1 MKLFI
6 KTCLLVFFI
15 CLGSLT
21 AKESKQSYD
30 APREFN
36 QLYTYPN
43 NFEAPT
49 NTTAMKILNYTSPY
63 LSHVLF
69 EADSKRSLSNVE
81 FLRLSRFQTYRLTK
95 GETEAIFEFVDT
107 NKDDLISS
115 VEWDEFNGLYVFPFE
130 ACDKN
135 HDYLLDAN
143 EFADCFD
150 ADPRS
155 RFIIFRRKNNDNKYQ
170 QMLWAITTRAKD
182 LINFYDYLFI
192 RRSMFAW
199 VNCLSNSKFMCK
211 QAFKCA
217 IKSGILPKFRVTADI
232 DHIYNAAIHNANDLH
247 IIELDFINYIR
258 VLFALNEFSFFGTPT
273 TVPYIEKFNMIKAIR
288 EDRVPT
294 NFEESEVDFL
304 FALIETNPLKP
315 NVKMNFNT
323 FYFFW
328 NLHRLFNKHSVSRP
342 LLLGLD
348 EFRKLWED
356 EYIHPQIKK
365 SVENSRTDF
374 TQKEYQ
380 EASLMLQRKRPNEAH
395 YFFNFKEQENKAAEE
410 FKFKQD
416 ASENTAAV
424 WNAST
429 VNDTYFMHHENPK
442 NIETLFYVFV
452 EINKQVWTKNQY
464 YKAFTL
470 LNLFMEMIT
479 DWRQIVQTSDL
490 VDHLQDRYETVNPP
504 INYMQRE
511 NYPMYKYLPR
521 DFSIDALLFVSIEN
535 YRHKFRSYLKSSSQ
549 IVYESYVKT
558 LLQDFGMAEMPDTV
572 IDLGKKGFD
581 QLRRRTFD
589 PYEVAKN
596 VFIVQATAAE
606 NKRGNEFVKKF
617 ELKQNYDPS
626 RRFMRLPRRAQA
638 SPFV

>member
-1 MKLFI
+1 MKLFL
-6 KTCLLVFFI
+6 KTCLVVLLCI
-15 CLGSLT
+15 SSIY
-21 AKESKQSYD
+21 AKKNEQSYD
-30 APREFN
+30 APREYN
-36 QLYTYPN
+36 QLYTYPDN
-43 NFEAPT
+43 YQAPT
-49 NTTAMKILNYTSPY
+49 NSTSMKILNYTSPY

-69 EADSKRSLSNVE
+69 EADSKRSLTQPE
-81 FLRLSRFQTYRLTK
+81 YLRLSRFQTYRLTK
-95 GETEAIFEFVDT
+95 GETEGIFDFVDT
-107 NKDDLISS
+107 NKDDLVSA

-155 RFIIFRRKNNDNKYQ
+155 RFIIFRRKNNVNKYQ
-170 QMLWAITTRAKD
+170 EMLWAITTRAKD

-192 RRSMFAW
+192 RRAMFAW
-199 VNCLSNSKFMCK
+199 VNCLSNAKFMCK
-211 QAFKCA
+211 QSFKCA
-217 IKSGILPKFRVTADI
+217 IKSGILPKFRITADI
-232 DHIYNAAIHNANDLH
+232 NHIYEAAIKNANDLH

-258 VLFALNEFSFFGTPT
+258 VLFALNEFSHFGTPT
-273 TVPYIEKFNMIKAIR
+273 TIPYIEKMNMIAAIR

-294 NFEESEVDFL
+294 NFEESEVDYL
-304 FALIETNPLKP
+304 FSLIETNPLKP
-315 NVKMNFNT
+315 SVKMNFES

-328 NLHRLFNKHSVSRP
+328 NLHRLFNKYSVNRP
-342 LLLGLD
+342 LLLNRP
-348 EFRKLWED
+348 EFKQLFLD

-365 SVENSRTDF
+365 AVENSRTNF
-374 TQKEYQ
+374 LQKEYQ

-395 YFFNFKEQENKAAEE
+395 FFFNFKETEKEAEK

-424 WNAST
+424 WDPKTINAT
-429 VNDTYFMHHENPK
+429 YYNHKDNDQ
-442 NIETLFYVFV
+442 NIEVLFNIYA
-452 EINKQVWTKNQY
+452 EINKEVWTKNQY

-470 LNLFMEMIT
+470 ANLYINMIT
-479 DWRQIVQTSDL
+479 DWRQL
-490 VDHLQDRYETVNPP
+490 VGAADFVARLQDKYETVNPP

-511 NYPMYKYLPR
+511 NYPMYKYLPES
-521 DFSIDALLFVSIEN
+521 FFIDILLFSSIEN

-581 QLRRRTFD
+581 HLRRRTFD

-596 VFIVQATAAE
+596 VFIVHATAAE
-606 NKRGNEFVKKF
+606 NKRSNEYVHKF
-617 ELKQNYDPS
+617 DLKQNYDPS
-626 RRFMRLPRRAQA
+626 RRFLRLPRRAQV

>member
-1 MKLFI
+1 M
-6 KTCLLVFFI
+6 LLCI
-15 CLGSLT
+15 SLLN
-21 AKESKQSYD
+21 AKETDKQSYD

-43 NFEAPT
+43 NYEAPT
-49 NTTAMKILNYTSPY
+49 NSTSMKILNYTSPY

-69 EADSKRSLSNVE
+69 EADSKRSLSEQE

-95 GETEAIFEFVDT
+95 GESEGIFGFVDN
-107 NKDDLISS
+107 NKDDMVSA
-115 VEWDEFNGLYVFPFE
+115 VEWDEFNALYVFPFE

-135 HDYLLDAN
+135 HDYLLDAS
-143 EFADCFD
+143 EFADCYD

-155 RFIIFRRKNNDNKYQ
+155 RFIIFRRKNNENKYQ
-170 QMLWAITTRAKD
+170 EMLWAITTRSKD

-192 RRSMFAW
+192 RRAMFAW
-199 VNCLSNSKFMCK
+199 VNCLSNAKFMCK
-211 QAFKCA
+211 QSFKCA
-217 IKSGILPKFRVTADI
+217 IKSGILPKFRITSDI
-232 DHIYNAAIHNANDLH
+232 DHIYNSAILNANDYH

-258 VLFALNEFSFFGTPT
+258 VLFALNEFSYFGTPT
-273 TVPYIEKFNMIKAIR
+273 TIPYIEKFNMINAIK

-294 NFEESEVDFL
+294 NFEESEVNYL
-304 FALIETNPLKP
+304 FELIETNPLKP
-315 NVKMNFNT
+315 NVKMNFES

-342 LLLGLD
+342 LLLSRNEFKALFLD
-348 EFRKLWED
+348 T
-356 EYIHPQIKK
+356 YINPQIQKA
-365 SVENSRTDF
+365 VENSRTDF
-374 TQKEYQ
+374 KQSEYQ
-380 EASLMLQRKRPNEAH
+380 EASLMLQRKRVNEAK
-395 YFFNFKEQENKAAEE
+395 YFFNFKEQEQKQNNRTSNMDY

-416 ASENTAAV
+416 SSENTAAV

-429 VNDTYFMHHENPK
+429 INSTYFLHHNNEA
-442 NIETLFYVFV
+442 NIETLFFIFV
-452 EINKQVWTKNQY
+452 EINKEVITKSQY
-464 YKAFTL
+464 YKAFSL
-470 LNLFMEMIT
+470 MNLFRTMIT
-479 DWRQIVQTSDL
+479 DWRQL
-490 VDHLQDRYETVNPP
+490 VGTADMVDRLQDQYELVNPP

-511 NYPMYKYLPR
+511 NYNMYKFLPR
-521 DFSIDALLFVSIEN
+521 DFFVDILLFCSIEN

-549 IVYESYVKT
+549 VVYESFVKT

-572 IDLGKKGFD
+572 IDIGKKGFD

-606 NKRGNEFVKKF
+606 NKRGNEYVKKF
-617 ELKQNYDPS
+617 DLKQNYDPS
-626 RRFMRLPRRAQA
+626 RRYLRLPRRAQA